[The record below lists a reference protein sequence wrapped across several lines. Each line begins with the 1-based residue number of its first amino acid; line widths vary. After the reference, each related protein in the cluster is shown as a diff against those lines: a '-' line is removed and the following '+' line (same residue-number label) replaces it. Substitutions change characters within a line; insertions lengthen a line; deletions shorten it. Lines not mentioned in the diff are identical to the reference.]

1 MDKFQIITDLKP
13 AGDQP
18 EAIKEITASVKKGNA
33 FQTLLGV
40 TGSGKTFTMANI
52 VENLNRPT
60 LVISHNKTLA
70 AQLYSEFKGFFP
82 KNAIEYFVSYYD
94 YYQPE
99 AYVPQTDVYIE
110 KDASINED
118 IDRLRLSATSSL
130 FSRSDVLIVA
140 SVSCIYGLGSP
151 ADYSTMLVNVAIS
164 DVIGREELLK
174 KLVDIQYERNN
185 IELARGKFRVRGDVL
200 EILPSYKE
208 TAYRVEFFGEEVTRI
223 SEIHPVSGDV
233 IADLEKLS
241 IYPAKHFVTTEETI
255 KKAVGSIAIELTE
268 RLAELRDEG
277 KLLEAQRL
285 ETRTKYDMDML
296 SELGYCNGIENYSRH
311 ISARQPGSR
320 PWCLL
325 DYFGDDLLVI
335 IDESHVTLPQ
345 LHAMYNGDQARK
357 KTLVDYGFRLPS
369 ALDNR
374 PLKFDEFM
382 DFVKQIVFVS
392 ATPSK
397 YEMAES
403 TVVAKQVIRPTGL
416 MDPPIEVRPTENQIY
431 DLMDEVIKRAEK
443 GERTL
448 VTTLTKRLAEEL
460 TRFLAERKLRVR
472 YLHSEINALDR
483 IEIIRDL
490 RMGKFDC
497 LVGINLLREGLDL
510 PEVSL
515 VAVLDADKEGFLRS
529 ATALI
534 QVAGRAARNVNGQ
547 VLLYA
552 DKITGSMKTAIDTTE
567 ARRIKQFKFN
577 EDNNIT
583 PKTII
588 NAIKDGIETYK
599 KAKEIVQ
606 DVTGENEEEYDI
618 LEVVTELEREMEQA
632 ARNLQFEKAIV
643 YRDQIDKLK
652 KMLEKETGARSSS

>member
-1 MDKFQIITDLKP
+1 MDRFELTSELTP

-18 EAIKEITASVKKGNA
+18 EAIEKIVDSVNNGVP

-52 VENLNRPT
+52 VERVNKPT

-82 KNAIEYFVSYYD
+82 KNAVEYFVSYYD

-130 FSRSDVLIVA
+130 FSRKDVLIVS

-151 ADYSTMLVNVAIS
+151 EDYSNMLVNAEVGQQVS
-164 DVIGREELLK
+164 RKTFLK

-185 IELARGKFRVRGDVL
+185 VELSRGKFRVRGDVI
-200 EILPSYKE
+200 EIFPAYKE
-208 TAYRVEFFGEEVTRI
+208 TAIRIEFLGDEITRVSDIDVLT
-223 SEIHPVSGDV
+223 GDIITV
-233 IADLEKLS
+233 MDRVAV
-241 IYPAKHFVTTEETI
+241 YPAKHFVTTQEKINNALSSIEE
-255 KKAVGSIAIELTE
+255 ELE
-268 RLAELRDEG
+268 DRLKTLNDSG

-285 ETRTKYDMDML
+285 ESRARYDMEML
-296 SELGYCNGIENYSRH
+296 KEAGFCSGIENYSRH
-311 ISARQPGSR
+311 ISGRPPGSK

-325 DYFGDDLLVI
+325 DYFGKDFLVI

-345 LHAMYNGDQARK
+345 LRAMYKGDQARK

-374 PLKFDEFM
+374 PLKFEEFM
-382 DFVKQIVFVS
+382 GMVKQILFVS
-392 ATPSK
+392 ATPTE
-397 YEMAES
+397 YEIS
-403 TVVAKQVIRPTGL
+403 NSSVVAEQVIRPTGL
-416 MDPPIEVRPTENQIY
+416 LDPPIIIRPTEGQIY
-431 DLMDEVIKRAEK
+431 DLVEEIKERAKK
-443 GERTL
+443 GQRTF
-448 VTTLTKRLAEEL
+448 VTTLTKKLSEEL
-460 TRFLAERKLRVR
+460 TRFLKEMKLRVR

-483 IEIIRDL
+483 IEILKDL
-490 RMGKFDC
+490 RLGKFDC

-529 ATALI
+529 WTSLV
-534 QVAGRAARNVNGQ
+534 QVSGRAARNIDGTVIM
-547 VLLYA
+547 YA
-552 DKITGSMKTAIDTTE
+552 DNITKSMQKTIDITKS
-567 ARRIKQFKFN
+567 RREKQVEFN
-577 EDNNIT
+577 EKHGIK
-583 PKTII
+583 PKTIEK
-588 NAIKDGIETYK
+588 AIKEGIESYK
-599 KAKEIVQ
+599 RAKEIVQ
-606 DVTGENEEEYDI
+606 DVSGESIEEYDI
-618 LEVVTELEREMEQA
+618 HEVMAELERDMELA

-643 YRDQIDKLK
+643 YREQIGKLRR
-652 KMLEKETGARSSS
+652 MLDSR

>member
-1 MDKFQIITDLKP
+1 MEKFQLVTDLKP

-18 EAIKEITASVKKGNA
+18 EAIRKIAESISQRNA

-52 VENLNRPT
+52 VERLNKPT

-70 AQLYSEFKGFFP
+70 AQLYSEFKAFFP
-82 KNAIEYFVSYYD
+82 KNAVEYFVSYYD

-110 KDASINED
+110 KDASINDD

-130 FSRSDVLIVA
+130 FSRKDVLIVA

-151 ADYSTMLVNVAIS
+151 EDYSSMLVNLKKGDELS
-164 DVIGREELLK
+164 REDLLR
-174 KLVDIQYERNN
+174 KLVDIQYERDN
-185 IELARGKFRVRGDVL
+185 IELARGKFRVRGDVV
-200 EILPSYKE
+200 EIMPAYKQ
-208 TAYRVEFFGEEVTRI
+208 TAFRVEFFDDEVARL
-223 SEIHPVSGDV
+223 SEVHPVSGDILTHLDKFSV
-233 IADLEKLS
+233 
-241 IYPAKHFVTTEETI
+241 YPAKHFVTTEDKITSAVESI
-255 KKAVGSIAIELTE
+255 KGELKERLKELTS
-268 RLAELRDEG
+268 EG

-285 ETRTKYDMDML
+285 EVRTKYDLDML
-296 SELGYCNGIENYSRH
+296 MELGYCSGIENYSRH
-311 ISARQPGSR
+311 ISGRQPGSR

-325 DYFGDDLLVI
+325 DYFGDDFLII

-369 ALDNR
+369 AMDNR
-374 PLKFDEFM
+374 PLKYEEFV
-382 DFVKQIVFVS
+382 DLAKEILFVS
-392 ATPSK
+392 ATPGAYETSK
-397 YEMAES
+397 SKTVAE
-403 TVVAKQVIRPTGL
+403 QIIRPTGL
-416 MDPPIEVRPTENQIY
+416 IDPPISVRATKDQIY
-431 DLMDEVIKRAEK
+431 DLVDEVKKRALK

-448 VTTLTKRLAEEL
+448 VTTLTKRMAEEL
-460 TRFLAERKLRVR
+460 TRFLGEMKLRVR

-490 RMGKFDC
+490 RMGEFDC

-529 ATALI
+529 GTSLI
-534 QVAGRAARNVNGQ
+534 QVAGRAARNINGE
-547 VLLYA
+547 VILYA
-552 DKITGSMKTAIDTTE
+552 DSVTESMK
-567 ARRIKQFKFN
+567 
-577 EDNNIT
+577 
-583 PKTII
+583 KTIDI
-588 NAIKDGIETYK
+588 TNKRREKQLAFNREHGIKPETVKKVIKEGIEAYK
-599 KAKEIVQ
+599 QAKEIVQ
-606 DVTGENEEEYDI
+606 DATGETEEEYDI
-618 LEVVTELEREMEQA
+618 MEVITQLEEDMEEA

-643 YRDQIDKLK
+643 YRDQIARLK
-652 KMLEKETGARSSS
+652 KMLKEEAV